1 MQSVALREA
10 IKEYE
15 ANKWKVIGQKVG
27 KPAKVS
33 PNFFTPFVGRQGV
46 LNWSCRHANSM
57 QRNISGLFEACWWN
71 LTKWRSL
78 CIGYLFYL
86 LPPQSFSPLY
96 LPYGY
101 GHGFLRGP
109 VSSQCILVTVWIVYD
124 GRYMELGL
132 RFAFWGFIGLQSVL
146 IGCFSVY
153 FLIFLIA
160 SSSYQVKSDI
170 IVFRSI

>member
-1 MQSVALREA
+1 M
-10 IKEYE
+10 
-15 ANKWKVIGQKVG
+15 
-27 KPAKVS
+27 
-33 PNFFTPFVGRQGV
+33 
-46 LNWSCRHANSM
+46 
-57 QRNISGLFEACWWN
+57 
-71 LTKWRSL
+71 